1 LKCAAA
7 VVGAAAE
14 RHTGTWTRSRLKE
27 TALDANEL
35 GEILRSR
42 RRGLKMS
49 LAEVAELAGVSTS
62 FVSQVERGVANPTL
76 ATLKSLTEALGSSVG
91 ALLEEE
97 ETGGELTKPADD
109 VAILRAG
116 QRRRI
121 VYPGSLIANE
131 LLSPSL
137 QRKMEIIWVEAA
149 SGANS
154 GGHPHMHE
162 GEECG
167 VVISGKMGFRVGD
180 TDCVLDSHDSIYFS
194 SHLPHQWESIG
205 DEPLVAIWI
214 ITPPTF

>member
-1 LKCAAA
+1 MRYRLR
-7 VVGAAAE
+7 GA
-14 RHTGTWTRSRLKE
+14 RWHDRYNSTWTRSRLKE

-35 GEILRSR
+35 GEILRTR
-42 RRGLKMS
+42 RRALKMS

-97 ETGGELTKPADD
+97 QTGGEPHKPTDD
-109 VAILRAG
+109 VVILRAG

-121 VYPGSLIANE
+121 VYPGSSIANE

-137 QRKMEIIWVEAA
+137 QRKMEIIWVEAD

-167 VVISGKMGFRVGD
+167 VVISGKMSFRVGD
-180 TDCVLDSHDSIYFS
+180 TDCILGPQDSIYFS
-194 SHLPHQWESIG
+194 SHLPHQWESVG
-205 DEPLVAIWI
+205 DEPLIAIWI